1 MDAAIATKY
10 GLSGKVKAK
19 RIYSPESNNNP
30 KGLFVSPS
38 FNIAKR
44 FATCG
49 VVIEFNVKV
58 GQLEAPVWPKGSY
71 TIQGQMASYFKDDE
85 EREKKRSEMRDVHKA
100 SNDKNVAKS
109 DRPEL
114 SATLAKMAE
123 TQALYVGDLNP
134 NMIRAVWY
142 NETLHKNNRING
154 PWDRITVKDFYKLV
168 PEKTFKYT
176 DDYHNHYVAD
186 KIRGVESKVSKPND
200 DLDDKLLKALA
211 DDYDISVDELI
222 KILKKAI
229 EYESGEIEAFLW
241 PKQIKQF
248 KDKYL

>member
-1 MDAAIATKY
+1 MRFKQYLKEQEKNQNMFNEVRHIGKGISDGPLKDDETITVYHGFNSFLDAAIATKY

-19 RIYSPESNNNP
+19 RVYSPESNNNP

-38 FNIAKR
+38 FKIAKK

-71 TIQGQMASYFKDDE
+71 AIQGQMASYFKDDE
-85 EREKKRSEMRDVHKA
+85 EREKKRSEMRDAHKV
-100 SNDKNVAKS
+100 SDDKNVAKS

-123 TQALYVGDLNP
+123 KQALYVGDLNP

-168 PEKTFKYT
+168 PEKTFKY
-176 DDYHNHYVAD
+176 
-186 KIRGVESKVSKPND
+186 KSK
-200 DLDDKLLKALA
+200 
-211 DDYDISVDELI
+211 
-222 KILKKAI
+222 
-229 EYESGEIEAFLW
+229 
-241 PKQIKQF
+241 
-248 KDKYL
+248 